1 MNIDQ
6 LKQKLA
12 NIDAATLQDFIL
24 DLYLRYPELNDK
36 TEGGLRFGGHGLLP
50 HPVAGYFNAGA

>member
-12 NIDAATLQDFIL
+12 DIDAATLQDFIL
-24 DLYLRYPELNDK
+24 DLYLTIRN
-36 TEGGLRFGGHGLLP
+36 
-50 HPVAGYFNAGA
+50 